1 MKLILDKA
9 IQEMNLIIANE
20 MKNLDDIEIKIMM
33 QERKVRFE
41 RIKNSLEEF
50 ELNALKIKI
59 NAEMEAIKNEENK
72 IINT

>member
-50 ELNALKIKI
+50 ELNALEIKI